1 MTVGGTAGSSGG
13 QPPRSSRDVDTAISA
28 YTSAAIAA
36 GNSAE
41 AAISSGECAKNT
53 GGASVT

>member
-1 MTVGGTAGSSGG
+1 VTGGGKTVSTGG

-36 GNSAE
+36 GNSTD
-41 AAISSGECAKNT
+41 AAINSGVCAKKT